1 MGSLC
6 QGLFGSSA
14 STTYQPPQA
23 VTNAITD
30 ILGRAATQ
38 SNQPYPQYTPDTA
51 AQYSNYNAGLLA
63 PMTPNQTQAGQSIAG
78 LQGYTAPN
86 FGAATNLVANA
97 ANPLQMQQFSQN
109 SVNQYMNPYLNDVVG
124 SAVSNI
130 NQTNAQQQQ
139 QVLGNAIGQG
149 AYGGDRAG
157 IAQAELARQQ
167 GLANNATIANLLGQG
182 YSQAQGQFN
191 QQQQTDLATQ
201 LQNRNLMTNAGLNLA
216 NLGTQGQQAALQQA
230 KAQYGYGT
238 AEQQQQQAGLST
250 AYQQYMNQQAFP
262 YQQLSYYAGL
272 ASGAAPAM
280 GGTTTGYSP
289 TVSNAGGVLGS
300 LGILG
305 GLTNPGAI
313 SPSNPWSG
321 ISAGIGTI
329 TGGGLFGFKDGG
341 RANYDNGGRTAYADA
356 GAVSVSPITQ
366 AYNDYNNAVAAGA
379 PYDVLQQLYQ
389 KYQKSFQGAA
399 NPWEGTTT
407 PTATPA
413 KTAAIATSEATP
425 SDNSNRGGNGGGNG
439 PITARN
445 ADYSPDFT
453 SSNGPVGQA
462 GGYGPYYNGGG
473 PGNAFDKANGKG
485 GLSGIMGGLL
495 GGVDKTTGAQTGIMG
510 AFDALAHGNSPGTL
524 NNVLNARNTVAYGTR
539 EDGSAYPNTTSGM
552 TAQEFANKF
561 GLDVSQVKGSIVNGQ
576 IDWYNGDNKLA
587 DILHGGGLPAS
598 QLSGVIGSAGTIGIE
613 NPERPI
619 DERAGFYGT
628 PADSGADLPA
638 AKTAGEGYGG
648 NMPTGSVGSRATGF
662 TGDYAKIAH
671 DLEVQYSLP
680 EGALAGIANVETGGT
695 YNPNISNPSGTSKG
709 LMQFQDPTSAKYN
722 LQNPFD
728 PIAALTAGAQY
739 AADIANSQ
747 GNNATVGSIGLAYNQ
762 GQNGFNSLRNADPN
776 ARAVDVLGKNFL
788 SNRFGLPV
796 DATVGDFIKS
806 AENAYQKGAIPT
818 PQEKFDPSNPPMPPS
833 NPEYSKGL
841 SEIQAGQNVPGVGA
855 ASEGHGGGGGGLD
868 RTVSAPDNSSNE
880 SGSSFGGRGN
890 GPSVGDSSQGNG
902 GGEGGGGGGEG
913 ASGRSGG
920 AWHNGGLIHPHH
932 YADGGFT
939 PFHMQYGLPS
949 GSDIEQQ
956 AQDYAGS
963 GAGVLAPQLE
973 ALAAKGVLPSAKG
986 GRIHAQ
992 TGVGISA
999 DDTANNQAGLNW
1011 WDPGYDAAKNPERLE
1026 RLNKNAQKEAD
1037 IQKMP
1042 EWQYLLGSA
1051 GKTVVDAATN
1061 AGNSA
1066 KSMFDYLNAPHGNVD
1081 PSTSVPQGNTPP
1093 VIPAAKPVPGSGNAS
1108 TFVPDWA
1115 KEGYNPVRTASG
1127 TNTDPYN
1134 PRSAS
1139 GTYTQPYEKTQP
1151 IDPAK
1156 SFVVDQGVNNVADE
1170 SVETAPT
1177 APSKTAP
1184 QRKDVAPGIKEWY
1197 NAPPPVDMR
1206 QMAALNFGANLL
1218 AGGDFGSNLAR
1229 AGHDYANTMLA
1240 QQDQQRATMLN
1251 ESESALKRSQG
1262 IEAGART
1269 AKERIQ
1275 PMGLGYSIVSGT
1287 GTPDDPIMLTGI
1299 QGADGQAGGTT
1310 MQGGVGGVGG
1320 KTAQIVMKQPY
1331 NGETYLPDFSDNPQ
1345 AQQTAA
1351 ANLTMLGNQAKAAM
1365 PMQPELAK
1373 KNYELSQA
1381 EVQAARQDAKL
1392 AADNIV
1398 PYTEVMDAIHA
1409 MPQGGPLTPGL
1420 TGKARYTAIAGLND
1434 AAKAVGIDLGLTDT
1448 MSSAEIMQKFATAAA
1463 NQTSE
1468 SRAAKWLETTA
1479 ASLPSIGLNL
1489 PTMQKLAANQF
1500 TAAYTKQIYANT
1512 VAKLASESDGQDRDM
1527 TGHFYAVNPRQNQV
1541 KLQNAIYKLMNSHQ
1555 KEGGKV
1561 DGAWI
1566 KNPETGRYETPIS
1579 MFQHNQLTAEQFNK
1593 ISYNLTGMKNMSSVF
1608 GAGQ

>member
-14 STTYQPPQA
+14 STTYQPPDA
-23 VTNAITD
+23 VKNAVTD

-63 PMTPNQTQAGQSIAG
+63 PMTPNQAQAGQSIAG

-86 FGAATNLVANA
+86 FGAATNLVANS

-139 QVLGNAIGQG
+139 QVLGNAIQRG
-149 AYGGDRAG
+149 AFGGDRAG

-201 LQNRNLMTNAGLNLA
+201 LQNRNLMSNAGLNLA

-230 KAQYGYGT
+230 QAQYGYGT

-313 SPSNPWSG
+313 SQSNPWSG

-329 TGGGLFGFKDGG
+329 GSLFGLKDGG
-341 RANYDNGGRTAYADA
+341 RANYDNGGRVGRDSGGRTGYASGGVA
-356 GAVSVSPITQ
+356 Q
-366 AYNDYNNAVAAGA
+366 AYNDYITALSSGA
-379 PYDVLQQLYQ
+379 PYPILQEAYK
-389 KYQKSFQGAA
+389 KYQQSFQGAA

-413 KTAAIATSEATP
+413 KTAAIATSAATDT
-425 SDNSNRGGNGGGNG
+425 SGKTGGNGGGGNDSSVSPIYGENG
-439 PITARN
+439 NIVGRG
-445 ADYSPDFT
+445 SL
-453 SSNGPVGQA
+453 SGPGA
-462 GGYGPYYNGGG
+462 SGGPTDEYGINPRAGDTPGFGTPGAGGGYGINQQ
-473 PGNAFDKANGKG
+473 KG
-485 GLSGIMGGLL
+485 ILSGLM
-495 GGVDKTTGAQTGIMG
+495 GGVDRSTGMQTGLAG
-510 AFDALAHGNSPGTL
+510 AFDALIHGNSPGTM
-524 NNVLNARNTVAYGTR
+524 NQVLNGSNRVAVDSNGNPVLRADGTP
-539 EDGSAYPNTTSGM
+539 YPNTTSGM
-552 TAQEFANKF
+552 TLQEYADKFADGDTSKIQARMS
-561 GLDVSQVKGSIVNGQ
+561 DINGARQ
-576 IDWYNGDNKLA
+576 IDWFVGDKTPG
-587 DILHGGGLPAS
+587 I
-598 QLSGVIGSAGTIGIE
+598 LSGFSVPAEKLTESVNPMTTSNMPAPEQIDTSGITDPLAG
-613 NPERPI
+613 
-619 DERAGFYGT
+619 
-628 PADSGADLPA
+628 GADL
-638 AKTAGEGYGG
+638 G
-648 NMPTGSVGSRATGF
+648 AT
-662 TGDYAKIAH
+662 K
-671 DLEVQYSLP
+671 S
-680 EGALAGIANVETGGT
+680 AGILGNPYKGMTKEEFIAAISPMAEQVAQQTGLTPQTIMAQTAEETGWGQHMVGNNLFNIKGT
-695 YNPNISNPSGTSKG
+695 DIPNVTTTENIPGQGNVTTKASFKAFPDAQGAFDAYGKLISNDPRYAGVLSATDTTGQIKALGQSGYAT
-709 LMQFQDPTSAKYN
+709 DPDYGNKIQSVAN
-722 LQNPFD
+722 LIEKIN
-728 PIAALTAGAQY
+728 IA
-739 AADIANSQ
+739 
-747 GNNATVGSIGLAYNQ
+747 
-762 GQNGFNSLRNADPN
+762 
-776 ARAVDVLGKNFL
+776 
-788 SNRFGLPV
+788 
-796 DATVGDFIKS
+796 
-806 AENAYQKGAIPT
+806 
-818 PQEKFDPSNPPMPPS
+818 PPS
-833 NPEYSKGL
+833 AQQDYS
-841 SEIQAGQNVPGVGA
+841 INTPPGVINSA
-855 ASEGHGGGGGGLD
+855 PGGGGGLD

-880 SGSSFGGRGN
+880 SGSSLGGRGN
-890 GPSVGDSSQGNG
+890 GPSVSDHSDHNTPEHETKTDSGVGGDTTDHS
-902 GGEGGGGGGEG
+902 EG
-913 ASGRSGG
+913 ATGMGG
-920 AWHNGGLIHPHH
+920 YSHGGLIHPHH

-963 GAGVLAPQLE
+963 GAGVLGPQLE

-1011 WDPGYDAAKNPERLE
+1011 WDPGYDAAQQPERLE

-1042 EWQYLLGSA
+1042 QWQYLLGSA
-1051 GKTVVDAATN
+1051 GKTIVDAATN

-1081 PSTSVPQGNTPP
+1081 PSTSVPQRNTAPI
-1093 VIPAAKPVPGSGNAS
+1093 IPAAKPIPNSGNAS

-1115 KEGYNPVRTASG
+1115 KDGYDPELRTASG
-1127 TNTDPYN
+1127 TSTDPYN
-1134 PRSAS
+1134 PRSAT

-1156 SFVVDQGVNNVADE
+1156 PFVVDQGVNNVADE
-1170 SVETAPT
+1170 SGETAPT

-1331 NGETYLPDFSDNPQ
+1331 SGETYVPDFSDNPQ

-1561 DGAWI
+1561 DGTWI

-1579 MFQHNQLTAEQFNK
+1579 MFQHGQLTAEQFNK

>member
-6 QGLFGSSA
+6 SSLFGSSA

-23 VTNAITD
+23 VTNAVTD

-63 PMTPNQTQAGQSIAG
+63 PMTPNQAQAGQSIAG

-230 KAQYGYGT
+230 QAQYGYGT

-313 SPSNPWSG
+313 SQSNPWSG

-329 TGGGLFGFKDGG
+329 GGLFGLKDGG

-413 KTAAIATSEATP
+413 KTAAIATSAATDT
-425 SDNSNRGGNGGGNG
+425 SGKTGGNGGGGNDSSVSPIYGENG
-439 PITARN
+439 NIVGRGSLSGPGASGGPTDEYGINPRAGDTPGFGT
-445 ADYSPDFT
+445 PDA
-453 SSNGPVGQA
+453 G
-462 GGYGPYYNGGG
+462 GGYGINQQ
-473 PGNAFDKANGKG
+473 KG
-485 GLSGIMGGLL
+485 ILSGLI

-524 NNVLNARNTVAYGTR
+524 NNVLNASNTVAYGTR

-598 QLSGVIGSAGTIGIE
+598 QLSGMIGNVTQPEQIDTSGITDPLAG
-613 NPERPI
+613 
-619 DERAGFYGT
+619 
-628 PADSGADLPA
+628 GADLAERKNASIITSGLVDPNTSGLLAAIQNQESGGIKNPQTAVGDGGAALGAFQMHNPA
-638 AKTAGEGYGG
+638 ARQAASELGLQYDPSMRSNPEIAPQLAQQYLSDMF
-648 NMPTGSVGSRATGF
+648 NYTGSVPGA
-662 TGDYAKIAH
+662 IAAY
-671 DLEVQYSLP
+671 QMGP
-680 EGALAGIANVETGGT
+680 GAYKAAVNAG
-695 YNPNISNPSGTSKG
+695 
-709 LMQFQDPTSAKYN
+709 QDPT
-722 LQNPFD
+722 Q
-728 PIAALTAGAQY
+728 
-739 AADIANSQ
+739 
-747 GNNATVGSIGLAYNQ
+747 
-762 GQNGFNSLRNADPN
+762 
-776 ARAVDVLGKNFL
+776 
-788 SNRFGLPV
+788 
-796 DATVGDFIKS
+796 
-806 AENAYQKGAIPT
+806 NAYTQSVLSTGLVNTDAGVM
-818 PQEKFDPSNPPMPPS
+818 PPGPAPLPPS

-841 SEIQAGQNVPGVGA
+841 SEIQAGQDVPGVGA
-855 ASEGHGGGGGGLD
+855 ASEGHGGNNQNRDTSGDRTIYSAPIGPGLTDKIDSGEGGGEG
-868 RTVSAPDNSSNE
+868 
-880 SGSSFGGRGN
+880 
-890 GPSVGDSSQGNG
+890 G
-902 GGEGGGGGGEG
+902 GGEGGGGGEKRG
-913 ASGRSGG
+913 GR
-920 AWHNGGLIHPHH
+920 IHPHH

-963 GAGVLAPQLE
+963 GAGVLGPQLE

-1011 WDPGYDAAKNPERLE
+1011 WDPGYDPTKNPERLE

-1066 KSMFDYLNAPHGNVD
+1066 KSMFDYLNAPHGNPD
-1081 PSTSVPQGNTPP
+1081 PSTFVPQRNTPP
-1093 VIPAAKPVPGSGNAS
+1093 IIPAAKPIPNSGNAS

-1115 KEGYNPVRTASG
+1115 KEGYDPWLK
-1127 TNTDPYN
+1127 TDPYDATPTQAELRN
-1134 PRSAS
+1134 AT

-1151 IDPAK
+1151 INPAK

-1229 AGHDYANTMLA
+1229 AGHDYANTILA
-1240 QQDQQRATMLN
+1240 QQDQQRATMRN
-1251 ESESALKRSQG
+1251 ESDSALQRSQG

-1579 MFQHNQLTAEQFNK
+1579 MFQHGQLTAEQFNK

>member
-23 VTNAITD
+23 VTNAVTD

-230 KAQYGYGT
+230 QAQYGYGT

-313 SPSNPWSG
+313 SQSNPWSG

-329 TGGGLFGFKDGG
+329 GGLFGLKDGG
-341 RANYDNGGRTAYADA
+341 RANYDNGGRVGRDSGGRTGYASGGVA
-356 GAVSVSPITQ
+356 Q
-366 AYNDYNNAVAAGA
+366 AYNDYITALSSGA
-379 PYDVLQQLYQ
+379 PYPVLQEAYK
-389 KYQKSFQGAA
+389 KYQQSFQGAA

-413 KTAAIATSEATP
+413 KTAAIATSAATDT
-425 SDNSNRGGNGGGNG
+425 SGKTGGNGGGGNDSSVSPIYGENG
-439 PITARN
+439 NIVGRG
-445 ADYSPDFT
+445 SL
-453 SSNGPVGQA
+453 SGPGA
-462 GGYGPYYNGGG
+462 SGGPTDEYGINSRAGDTPGFGTPGAGGGYGINQQ
-473 PGNAFDKANGKG
+473 KG
-485 GLSGIMGGLL
+485 ILSGLM
-495 GGVDKTTGAQTGIMG
+495 GGVDRSTGMQTGLAG
-510 AFDALAHGNSPGTL
+510 AFDALIHGNSPGTM
-524 NNVLNARNTVAYGTR
+524 NQVLNGSNRVAVDSNGNPVLRADGTP
-539 EDGSAYPNTTSGM
+539 YPNTTSGM
-552 TAQEFANKF
+552 TLQEYADKFADGDTSKIQARMS
-561 GLDVSQVKGSIVNGQ
+561 DINGARQ
-576 IDWYNGDNKLA
+576 IDWFVGDKTPGILSGFSVPAEKLTESVNPMTTSNMPAPEQIDTSGITDPLAGGA
-587 DILHGGGLPAS
+587 DLGATKSAGILGNPYKGMTKEEFIAAISPMAEQVAQQTGLTPQTIMSQTAEETGWGQHMVGNNLFNIKGTDIPNVTTTENIPGEGNVKTLAS
-598 QLSGVIGSAGTIGIE
+598 FAGYENPQKSFDAYGKLMSVDPRYAGVIGAGDTNAQINALGQSGYATDPAYGQKVQSVADAIAKMNIAPPEAKEDYSINTPKGVISSDSSSEPSSGI
-613 NPERPI
+613 
-619 DERAGFYGT
+619 
-628 PADSGADLPA
+628 
-638 AKTAGEGYGG
+638 
-648 NMPTGSVGSRATGF
+648 
-662 TGDYAKIAH
+662 
-671 DLEVQYSLP
+671 
-680 EGALAGIANVETGGT
+680 
-695 YNPNISNPSGTSKG
+695 
-709 LMQFQDPTSAKYN
+709 
-722 LQNPFD
+722 
-728 PIAALTAGAQY
+728 
-739 AADIANSQ
+739 
-747 GNNATVGSIGLAYNQ
+747 
-762 GQNGFNSLRNADPN
+762 
-776 ARAVDVLGKNFL
+776 
-788 SNRFGLPV
+788 
-796 DATVGDFIKS
+796 
-806 AENAYQKGAIPT
+806 
-818 PQEKFDPSNPPMPPS
+818 
-833 NPEYSKGL
+833 
-841 SEIQAGQNVPGVGA
+841 GA
-855 ASEGHGGGGGGLD
+855 ASEGHGGNNQNRDTSGDRTIYSAPIGPGLTDKIDSGEGGGEG
-868 RTVSAPDNSSNE
+868 
-880 SGSSFGGRGN
+880 
-890 GPSVGDSSQGNG
+890 G
-902 GGEGGGGGGEG
+902 GGEGGGGGEKRG
-913 ASGRSGG
+913 GR
-920 AWHNGGLIHPHH
+920 IHPHH
-932 YADGGFT
+932 YEDGGFT
-939 PFHMQYGLPS
+939 PFQMQYGLPS

-963 GAGVLAPQLE
+963 GAGVLGPQLE

-1011 WDPGYDAAKNPERLE
+1011 WDHGYDPTKNPERLE
-1026 RLNKNAQKEAD
+1026 RLNKNAQKDAD
-1037 IQKMP
+1037 IQNMP
-1042 EWQYLLGSA
+1042 EWQHLIGSA

-1066 KSMFDYLNAPHGNVD
+1066 KSMFDYLNAPHGNPD
-1081 PSTSVPQGNTPP
+1081 PSTFVPQRNTPP
-1093 VIPAAKPVPGSGNAS
+1093 IIPAAKPIPNSGNAS

-1115 KEGYNPVRTASG
+1115 KEGYDPWLK
-1127 TNTDPYN
+1127 TDPYDATPTQAELRN
-1134 PRSAS
+1134 AT

-1151 IDPAK
+1151 INPAK

-1229 AGHDYANTMLA
+1229 AGHDYANTILA
-1240 QQDQQRATMLN
+1240 QQDQQRATMRN
-1251 ESESALKRSQG
+1251 ESDSALQRSQG
-1262 IEAGART
+1262 IETGART

-1448 MSSAEIMQKFATAAA
+1448 MSSADIMQKFATAAA

-1579 MFQHNQLTAEQFNK
+1579 MFQHGQLTAEQFNK